1 MSLYTVY
8 ILMGI
13 VCGVGAAYGLVSQWA
28 KHLSD
33 RTRHS
38 VALERNTLVT
48 EKLNGNIEKLG
59 EKINEHDQAIAKLNY
74 KVFGFGEPHKS
85 RL

>member
-1 MSLYTVY
+1 MTLYTFY

-13 VCGVGAAYGLVSQWA
+13 VCGVAAAYGLVAQWA
-28 KHLSD
+28 KHVSD

-38 VALERNTLVT
+38 VALERNTEVT

-59 EKINEHDQAIAKLNY
+59 DKINEHDKRIDKIEYKLW
-74 KVFGFGEPHKS
+74 GFDEPHKS